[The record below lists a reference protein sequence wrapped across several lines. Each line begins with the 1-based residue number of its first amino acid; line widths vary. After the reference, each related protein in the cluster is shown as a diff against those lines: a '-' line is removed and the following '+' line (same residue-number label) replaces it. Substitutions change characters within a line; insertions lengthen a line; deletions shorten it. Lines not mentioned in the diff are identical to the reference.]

1 MANRD
6 NNFKNTFSS
15 VIKKI
20 SEKISQVDV
29 ESDFVISNAEG
40 IDKDSKAALLS
51 GQNWGD
57 EVLREYISL
66 SSKSSNSGSGN
77 KARVNR
83 VQQTYIID
91 NNPRKI
97 ENKNKNIKY
106 ITTDRGYRD
115 RV

>member
-1 MANRD
+1 MASRD
-6 NNFKNTFSS
+6 NNIKNSFSN

-29 ESDFVISNAEG
+29 ESDFIVSNAEG
-40 IDKDSKAALLS
+40 IDKEGKAALLS
-51 GQNWGD
+51 GQSWGD

-66 SSKSSNSGSGN
+66 SAKSSNSGSGN
-77 KARVNR
+77 KSRINR

-91 NNPRKI
+91 NSPRKI